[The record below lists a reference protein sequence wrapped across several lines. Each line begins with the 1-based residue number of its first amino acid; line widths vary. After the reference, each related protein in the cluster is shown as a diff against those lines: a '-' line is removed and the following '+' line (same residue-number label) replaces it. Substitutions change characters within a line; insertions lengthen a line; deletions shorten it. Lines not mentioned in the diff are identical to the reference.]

1 MIAPLAAGFLGAYTT
16 FSSFASER
24 AALSRRRQ
32 PPDSTGKCAVSEWL
46 KVIILGIVQGL
57 TEFLPISST
66 GHLIVVSALLNFE
79 GSLGGTFE
87 IFIQL
92 GTVFSVLIFFRRE
105 IWQQVRAAPSDRGVR
120 RFWLAIV
127 VAAVPAALVGVLFS
141 DEIKAVLFSPAVV
154 GVALIVG
161 GLIFLLVERRPAP
174 AAGTPE
180 ATAITLR
187 QAAVVGLAQMFA
199 LIPGT
204 SRSGATIVGGL
215 LAGLSRRAAA
225 QFSFYLAI
233 PMLGAATLYDLWKSR
248 DLIGSD
254 DLAMLLL
261 GAAVAGVVGW
271 LAVGWLLRYVSSHTF
286 IAFGYYRIAA
296 GAVIL
301 LLLLAGL
308 PA

>member
-1 MIAPLAAGFLGAYTT
+1 M
-16 FSSFASER
+16 
-24 AALSRRRQ
+24 
-32 PPDSTGKCAVSEWL
+32 SEWL

-120 RFWLAIV
+120 RFWLAIA
-127 VAAVPAALVGVLFS
+127 VAAVPAALVGALFS
-141 DEIKAVLFSPAVV
+141 DEIKDVLFSPAVV

-161 GLIFLLVERRPAP
+161 GLVFLLVERRPAL
-174 AAGTPE
+174 AAATPE

-187 QAAVVGLAQMFA
+187 QAAGVGLAQMLA

-248 DLIGSD
+248 DLLDGD
-254 DLAMLLL
+254 GLAMLLL

-286 IAFGYYRIAA
+286 VAFGCYRIAA

-308 PA
+308 LG

>member
-1 MIAPLAAGFLGAYTT
+1 L
-16 FSSFASER
+16 
-24 AALSRRRQ
+24 
-32 PPDSTGKCAVSEWL
+32 SEWL

-66 GHLIVVSALLNFE
+66 GHLIVASALLNFQ

-105 IWQQVRAAPSDRGVR
+105 IWQQVRAVPSDRGVQ

-141 DEIKAVLFSPAVV
+141 DQIKAVLYSPVV
-154 GVALIVG
+154 VAAALIVG
-161 GLIFLLVERRPAP
+161 GLVFLLIERRPAP
-174 AAGTPE
+174 AVQTPE
-180 ATAITLR
+180 ATSITLR
-187 QAAVVGLAQMFA
+187 QAAGIGVAQMLA
-199 LIPGT
+199 LIPGV

-215 LAGLSRRAAA
+215 LSGLSRRAAA

-254 DLAMLLL
+254 DVAMLLL
-261 GAAVAGVVGW
+261 GAVVAGVVGW
-271 LAVGWLLRYVSSHTF
+271 LAVGWLLRYVSTHTF
-286 IAFGYYRIAA
+286 VIFGYYRIIA
-296 GAVIL
+296 GIIIL
-301 LLLLAGL
+301 LLVLAGL
-308 PA
+308 PV

>member
-1 MIAPLAAGFLGAYTT
+1 M
-16 FSSFASER
+16 
-24 AALSRRRQ
+24 
-32 PPDSTGKCAVSEWL
+32 SEWL

-66 GHLIVVSALLNFE
+66 GHLIVASALLNFE

-92 GTVFSVLIFFRRE
+92 GTVFSVLIFFRHE
-105 IWQQVRAAPSDRGVR
+105 IWRQARAVPFDRSVQ
-120 RFWLAIV
+120 RFWLAIA
-127 VAAVPAALVGVLFS
+127 VASVPAALAGFLFS
-141 DEIKAVLFSPAVV
+141 DQIKSVLFSPVVV

-174 AAGTPE
+174 AVETPE

-187 QAAVVGLAQMFA
+187 QAAGIGLAQMLA

-215 LAGLSRRAAA
+215 LTGLSRRAAA

-233 PMLGAATLYDLWKSR
+233 PALGGATLYDLWKSR
-248 DLIGSD
+248 DLIGGDS
-254 DLAMLLL
+254 LAMLLL

-271 LAVGWLLRYVSSHTF
+271 LAVGWLLRYVASHSF
-286 IAFGYYRIAA
+286 VAFGYYRIIA

-301 LLLLAGL
+301 LLVLSGMLV
-308 PA
+308 